1 MGEKIKN
8 QMLVLRAVQS
18 PRADQLCRYL
28 DELEFGDRTNREG
41 HAAKVYFNALF
52 GSHFSRSDDCPTN
65 AALNYGYS
73 LILSCFNREVV
84 AAGYLTQLGL
94 FHDNMFNTYNLSC
107 DLMEP
112 FRPLV
117 DACVHNLAPKQFEK
131 AEKVAVLSILNQEV
145 QLDGRVQTVLNAIR
159 LYAAS
164 VFRALAAQDVAEIH
178 FPVAAYE
185 L

>member
-1 MGEKIKN
+1 M
-8 QMLVLRAVQS
+8 
-18 PRADQLCRYL
+18 
-28 DELEFGDRTNREG
+28 
-41 HAAKVYFNALF
+41 
-52 GSHFSRSDDCPTN
+52 
-65 AALNYGYS
+65 
-73 LILSCFNREVV
+73 
-84 AAGYLTQLGL
+84 TQLGL

-117 DACVHNLAPKQFEK
+117 DACVHKLAPKQFEK
-131 AEKVAVLSILNQEV
+131 AEKVAVLSLLNQE
-145 QLDGRVQTVLNAIR
+145 VQTVLNAIR

>member
-1 MGEKIKN
+1 M
-8 QMLVLRAVQS
+8 
-18 PRADQLCRYL
+18 
-28 DELEFGDRTNREG
+28 
-41 HAAKVYFNALF
+41 
-52 GSHFSRSDDCPTN
+52 
-65 AALNYGYS
+65 
-73 LILSCFNREVV
+73 

-117 DACVHNLAPKQFEK
+117 DACVHKLAPKQFEK

-164 VFRALAAQDVAEIH
+164 VFRALTAQDVAEIH

>member
-1 MGEKIKN
+1 M
-8 QMLVLRAVQS
+8 
-18 PRADQLCRYL
+18 
-28 DELEFGDRTNREG
+28 
-41 HAAKVYFNALF
+41 YFNTLF

-117 DACVHNLAPKQFEK
+117 DACVYKLAPKQFEK
-131 AEKVAVLSILNQEV
+131 AEKVAVLSTLNQEV